1 MVNKVILLGNLA
13 ADPERRTTPQGT
25 AVVNVRLATNEKFK
39 DREGVLQERSEFH
52 RIVFWGRQAE
62 TIDRYARKGRPLF
75 VEGRIQTREYQDRDG
90 NRRWATEIVARDF
103 RFIAGARGDE
113 SRSGGW
119 SENREKPSWGDR
131 QENDRGDA
139 STERQGW
146 GPPEGSAGAE
156 PPAPASGESQS
167 GATTGGSSSK
177 PVDEPFSDEWGG
189 PGSDEDLPF
198 WTGASVRIPSL

>member
-25 AVVNVRLATNEKFK
+25 TVVNIRLATNEKFK
-39 DREGVLQERSEFH
+39 DREGTLQERSEFH

-62 TIDRYARKGRPLF
+62 TIDRYCRKGHPLF

-103 RFIAGARGDE
+103 RFIAGARGDD
-113 SRSGGW
+113 SRGGGW
-119 SENREKPSWGDR
+119 NDSREKPAREDR
-131 QENDRGDA
+131 QENDRGA
-139 STERQGW
+139 PAEREGW
-146 GPPEGSAGAE
+146 EPSAKPAAE
-156 PPAPASGESQS
+156 KPPAHGGSEAQPRA
-167 GATTGGSSSK
+167 ATGNSSSK
-177 PVDEPFSDEWGG
+177 PADEPFADEWGG

-198 WTGASVRIPSL
+198 